1 MQVFEFHFNP
11 KAKEDRIFDSF
22 LFEPENILERELGS
36 LYLVGEINNVLPQ
49 NFQFLERLSLQIK
62 KEYYRA
68 SERSTEFALRES
80 LRKANEFLSDE
91 SQKGNVNWLG
101 NLSFVALSL
110 KDSTFNFT
118 TVGNLKTF
126 LLREGE
132 IFDIGK
138 NLEFQEIEPYP
149 LKIFG
154 NTISGK
160 LAPEDKMIVLSKD
173 IFEFFSDQN
182 LIAEIAGS
190 EEMEEKKLKSLLKS
204 KENLLG
210 ETSGIC
216 LLIDLKKK
224 LKAQKMQKKERGL
237 GLSPTERFTF
247 EKIIP
252 FSFSGFFSKR
262 PRLKLTRHLFKIKFP
277 VLKLPTLSLSRMSR
291 IPKLPKLKLKLFEKI
306 LPHFEKIS
314 IPQIRIGSVKRSART
329 FKISGRLKK
338 NLTIISVLIVILL
351 LGNFIFALQKENEI
365 RKAQAFLKEL
375 KSEML
380 LVEGAL
386 ILKNEGRASNL
397 YRKTLQKILPQIK
410 VGGTLE
416 KEFSELKEEI
426 EGKLFSL
433 NKLEKISEP
442 ETFFNF
448 EGLKFIPQKMIIAGQ
463 KLYFFSPTSINIY
476 QISIEEKTGDFVE
489 TGKKMS
495 LAAPVG
501 NTKTLFYSRPD
512 TLSLFQNMNF
522 LQAFSLKQIYPDF
535 YFNAFS
541 TYKSNLYFLDS
552 KKGEIIRYLL
562 KEGERELSGDL
573 WLSSSPAQV
582 LPRQNLGGQAKKPVG
597 AVSIAID
604 GSIWILNNANTIDRF
619 HAGQYQESL
628 VLDFF
633 PYPKEFSKILTS
645 PTLPYL
651 YLLEPI
657 QNRIVVLDKTSST
670 SSRFD
675 RPELTVEGPQAG
687 RVVKQFQSEKF
698 DNLKDFSIS
707 EDGKIIY
714 ILNGLKVYQ
723 VKL

>member
-68 SERSTEFALRES
+68 SERSTELALRES

-154 NTISGK
+154 NTVSGK
-160 LAPEDKMIVLSKD
+160 LASEDRIIVLSKD
-173 IFEFFSDQN
+173 IFDFFSDQN
-182 LIAEIAGS
+182 LIAEIAEL
-190 EEMEEKKLKSLLKS
+190 EEIEEKKLKSLLKN

-210 ETSGIC
+210 AGSGIC
-216 LLIDLKKK
+216 LLIDLKKE
-224 LKAQKMQKKERGL
+224 LKAQNMQKKERGL
-237 GLSPTERFTF
+237 GLSPTEHLTF

-252 FSFSGFFSKR
+252 FSFSGVFSKR
-262 PRLKLTRHLFKIKFP
+262 PRLKLTKPLFKMKFP
-277 VLKLPTLSLSRMSR
+277 VLKLPTLSLARISR
-291 IPKLPKLKLKLFEKI
+291 IPKLPKLKLKLFKKI
-306 LPHFEKIS
+306 LPRFEKIS
-314 IPQIRIGSVKRSART
+314 IPQIRIGSVKRTAGT
-329 FKISGRLKK
+329 FKISERLKR
-338 NLTIISVLIVILL
+338 NLIIISVLILILL
-351 LGNFIFALQKENEI
+351 LGNFIFSLQKEKEVK
-365 RKAQAFLKEL
+365 RAQVFIEEL

-380 LVEGAL
+380 LAEGAL
-386 ILKNEGRASNL
+386 ILKDEGRASNL
-397 YRKTLQKILPQIK
+397 YQQTLQKILPQIK

-448 EGLKFIPQKMIIAGQ
+448 EGLKFIPQKMVIARQ
-463 KLYFFSPTSINIY
+463 KLYFFSLTSTSIY

-489 TGKKMS
+489 TGKKIS
-495 LAAPVG
+495 LSAPVE
-501 NTKTLFYSRPD
+501 NRKTLFYSRPD
-512 TLSLFQNMNF
+512 TLSLFQDTNF
-522 LQAFSLKQIYPDF
+522 LQSFSLKQVYPDF
-535 YFNAFS
+535 HFNDFS

-552 KKGEIIRYLL
+552 EKGEIIRYLL
-562 KEGERELSGDL
+562 KEGERELSGDR
-573 WLSSSPAQV
+573 WLTSNQ
-582 LPRQNLGGQAKKPVG
+582 KKSVG
-597 AVSIAID
+597 AVSMSID
-604 GSIWILNNANTIDRF
+604 GSIWILNNENTIDRF
-619 HAGQYQESL
+619 YAGQYQESL

-633 PYPKEFSKILTS
+633 PYPKGFSKIFTS

-651 YLLEPI
+651 YLLEPV
-657 QNRIVVLDKTSST
+657 QNRIVVLDKT
-670 SSRFD
+670 
-675 RPELTVEGPQAG
+675 G
-687 RVVKQFQSEKF
+687 RIIKQFQSEKF
-698 DNLKDFSIS
+698 DNLKDFSVS
-707 EDGKIIY
+707 GNGKVIY